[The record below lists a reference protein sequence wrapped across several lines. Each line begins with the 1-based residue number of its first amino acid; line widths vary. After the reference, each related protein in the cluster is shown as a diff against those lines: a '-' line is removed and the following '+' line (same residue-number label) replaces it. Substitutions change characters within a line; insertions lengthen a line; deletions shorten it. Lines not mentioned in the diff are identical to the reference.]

1 MTRATIAIS
10 ACLLLTVAALAEPRR
25 QSTSRGRLKAV
36 PTATISTSETTVAPD
51 TLHSETQNIEIA
63 GYDKPA
69 TASKETFFVVN
80 NTGRTLTELTVT
92 FTYTDM
98 QGRQLHQATHTIACS
113 IPPRG
118 TRMLSVPPHRERT
131 RNSGNITAA
140 LKKYNTI
147 RPGVAH
153 ECNPRSH
160 IRPMP

>member
-118 TRMLSVPPHRERT
+118 TRMLSVSSWDRQRSFHSRLSTPPRKQSTPYDVTHRIE
-131 RNSGNITAA
+131 SA
-140 LKKYNTI
+140 LATPEI
-147 RPGVAH
+147 
-153 ECNPRSH
+153 
-160 IRPMP
+160 

>member
-51 TLHSETQNIEIA
+51 TLHSEIQSIEIA

-69 TASKETFFVVN
+69 TASKETFFVIN
-80 NTGRTLTELTVT
+80 GTDSTITELTVT

-118 TRMLSVPPHRERT
+118 TRMLSVPSWDRQRSFHYRLSTPPRKQSTPYDVTHRIE
-131 RNSGNITAA
+131 SA
-140 LKKYNTI
+140 LATPEI
-147 RPGVAH
+147 
-153 ECNPRSH
+153 
-160 IRPMP
+160 